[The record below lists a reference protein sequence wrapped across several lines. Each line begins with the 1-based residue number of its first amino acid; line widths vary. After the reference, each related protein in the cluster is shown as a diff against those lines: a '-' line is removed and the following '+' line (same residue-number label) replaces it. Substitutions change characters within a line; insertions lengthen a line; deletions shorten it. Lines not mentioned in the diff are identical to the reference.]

1 MKKLIVATVA
11 ALSALASMA
20 YDTPLVLEIT
30 GTESLTAALGGQ
42 SLAGHDALVKS
53 GVGTL
58 TVGSADVAAISSFDG
73 DIVVSGGVLKISAE
87 GALGTAAGKTVVE
100 ENAQLYID
108 SAASDLDFTVET
120 MEISGEGP
128 DGKGAIFANNKESNA
143 HNFGSVKLVDDA
155 TIGYTTTCTFN
166 RYNTSG
172 LCDLNGKTLTFR
184 TSAMKIVSV
193 YGTFSAGNVLL
204 DKAKMIFASNAT
216 FEGTAEN
223 CIATTNKGILAYNW
237 YQGSVPLT
245 LRPLETPLT
254 FEVRNAGDAGTYNVY
269 AGPVDLDR
277 GNIVVTKTAN
287 AQTPGCSFSGK
298 ISGSYGILSQA
309 ASAGLTIRL
318 TNSENDFTGGVS
330 IEGSTLVLPVS
341 GAMPA
346 DGGLLS
352 ITDGALV
359 LGDAD
364 YALPDAVFGGSSS
377 VSGSGATGSW
387 KGTLRKVGDG
397 VLDYGA
403 YVGSPVLDLQGGSVR
418 IPAPRV
424 EIVKNR
430 QPGLNGGSEAFGTT
444 DEVKAAWQGSGTYT
458 NGTVHPSP
466 EMAYKTGT
474 KQGWTANTLWTYDG
488 YIWNRNPTNE
498 IWTFASCILMRGSV
512 FLDGV
517 KVVTNESPVGDST
530 KSWSGV
536 KHGNVTVTP
545 GAHRIQIRMHSANV
559 GTSTQSG
566 GGAYYS
572 SANLTVPHGDEPGY
586 KWAEA
591 SGIMLDRLGR
601 ESTNVV
607 DYAKIVDSGDG
618 ELLTLTD
625 TPDTVITT
633 EIRFDTVVATNEIAT
648 LDVSGAEYTVANVV
662 GFPAVVNCPNLTVT
676 NGLTV
681 GRGAYASKTMTAD
694 GKVTFGANAK
704 VVVDFGGRFRPT
716 ADEVTVLT
724 AEGGIAGDPALELA
738 SPSRGEFSLRK
749 SDDGKSLIL
758 GYKPAGLILFF
769 K

>member
-1 MKKLIVATVA
+1 MKTMLMMTSLVAVAFSASAYENPLALTV
-11 ALSALASMA
+11 
-20 YDTPLVLEIT
+20 
-30 GTESLTAALGGQ
+30 TENQSLTAALGGQ
-42 SLAGHDALVKS
+42 ALAGHDALVKS
-53 GVGTL
+53 GAGTL
-58 TVGSADVAAISSFDG
+58 TIGSADVTAISSFDG

-108 SAASDLDFTVET
+108 SAASDLDFTAET

-128 DGKGAIFANNKESNA
+128 DKKGAIFANNKESNA

-204 DKAKMIFASNAT
+204 DKAKMIFASTAT

-223 CIATTNKGILAYNW
+223 SIATTNKGILAYNW

-254 FEVRNAGDAGTYNVY
+254 LEVRNAGDAGTYNVY
-269 AGPVDLDR
+269 AGPVDLDC
-277 GNIVVTKTAN
+277 GNIVVTKTAT
-287 AQTPGCSFSGK
+287 AQLPGATFSGK
-298 ISGSYGILSQA
+298 ISGSFGILSQT

-330 IEGSTLVLPVS
+330 IDGSTLVLPVS
-341 GAMPA
+341 GAMPE
-346 DGGLLS
+346 DGGPLS
-352 ITDGALV
+352 ITDGTLV

-397 VLDYGA
+397 LLDYGA
-403 YVGSPVLDLQGGSVR
+403 YVGSPILDLQGGSVR

-424 EIVKNR
+424 DIVKNR
-430 QPGLNGGSEAFGTT
+430 QPGLNGGSEAFSSPADANT
-444 DEVKAAWQGSGTYT
+444 AWQGSATYT
-458 NGTVHPSP
+458 NGTVYASP

-474 KQGWTANTLWTYDG
+474 NKGWTANTLWTYDG
-488 YIWNRNPTNE
+488 YIWNRNPTSEN
-498 IWTFASCILMRGSV
+498 WTFASCILARGSV
-512 FLDGV
+512 YLDGK
-517 KVVTNESPVGDST
+517 KVVANESPASSNANG
-530 KSWSGV
+530 GV
-536 KHGNVTVTP
+536 KQGSVSVAP
-545 GAHRIQIRMHSANV
+545 GAHKLEIRLHSSSV
-559 GTSTQSG
+559 TTSEMSG
-566 GGAYYS
+566 GGAYNNS
-572 SANLTVPHGDEPGY
+572 SLASAHGTEEGYTWAN
-586 KWAEA
+586 A
-591 SGIMLDRLGR
+591 SGIMLDRQGR
-601 ESTNVV
+601 GSHNVA

-625 TPDTVITT
+625 TPDTVIST
-633 EIRFDTVVATNEIAT
+633 EVRFDAVVATNEVAT

-681 GRGAYASKTMTAD
+681 GRDAYASKTMTAD

-724 AEGGIAGDPALELA
+724 AEGGIAGEPALELA
-738 SPSRGEFSLRK
+738 APSRGEFTLRK

>member
-42 SLAGHDALVKS
+42 SLTGHDALVKS
-53 GVGTL
+53 GAGTL
-58 TVGSADVAAISSFDG
+58 TIGSADVTAISSFDG

-100 ENAQLYID
+100 EDAQLYID
-108 SAASDLDFTVET
+108 STASDLDFTAET

-204 DKAKMIFASNAT
+204 DKAKMIFASTAT

-245 LRPLETPLT
+245 LRPLEPSLT

-330 IEGSTLVLPVS
+330 IEGSALVLPVN

-346 DGGLLS
+346 DGGPLSLKDATLGLTEDVVYDLPDVVLDGVCPISPATICAKS
-352 ITDGALV
+352 ITKL
-359 LGDAD
+359 AD
-364 YALPDAVFGGSSS
+364 STQELTAIV
-377 VSGSGATGSW
+377 T
-387 KGTLRKVGDG
+387 T
-397 VLDYGA
+397 
-403 YVGSPVLDLQGGSVR
+403 PVLDIRGGTLKVVGSSKR
-418 IPAPRV
+418 PT
-424 EIVKNR
+424 
-430 QPGLNGGSEAFGTT
+430 PGLTGGIVACEDAVAAKARYDDKRDLTEAESEAVLSPVQAYRCGTN
-444 DEVKAAWQGSGTYT
+444 QGWGPNMFSTYT
-458 NGTVHPSP
+458 
-466 EMAYKTGT
+466 
-474 KQGWTANTLWTYDG
+474 G
-488 YIWNRNPTNE
+488 YIWNNAKGPQN
-498 IWTFASCILMRGSV
+498 WTFAACVLSKGSV
-512 FLDGV
+512 WLDGELV
-517 KVVTNESPVGDST
+517 CESASPASLTAAWGGPQQKTVE
-530 KSWSGV
+530 
-536 KHGNVTVTP
+536 VTP
-545 GAHRIQIRMHSANV
+545 GAHRIDIRMYTGAITSS
-559 GTSTQSG
+559 TSTMSG
-566 GGAYYS
+566 GGAYHNTKLNDAGQNFNGYVWASYRGIVLDRQGRGSKNASDYENIVDPGDGSLLTRTNEDVPS
-572 SANLTVPHGDEPGY
+572 SAFE
-586 KWAEA
+586 
-591 SGIMLDRLGR
+591 
-601 ESTNVV
+601 
-607 DYAKIVDSGDG
+607 
-618 ELLTLTD
+618 
-625 TPDTVITT
+625 TVI
-633 EIRFDTVVATNEIAT
+633 VTNDVAT
-648 LDVSGAEYTVANVV
+648 LDLCGKDHGVKKVI
-662 GFPAVVNCPNLTVT
+662 GFPSVADCGTFAIAES
-676 NGLTV
+676 LTV
-681 GRGAYASKTMTAD
+681 GRDAYAGKTMTAE
-694 GKVTFGANAK
+694 GKVTFGADAK
-704 VVVDFGGRFRPT
+704 VVVDFGGRFRPPV
-716 ADEVTVLT
+716 DEVTVLT
-724 AEGGIAGDPALELA
+724 AKGGIVGDPALELA
-738 SPSRGEFSLRK
+738 SPSCGEFALRK
-749 SDDGKSLIL
+749 SDDGKSHIL
-758 GYKPAGLILFF
+758 GYKPAGLILLL